1 MGGLIS
7 SERDFD
13 IDPRAVSNIQ
23 ITAANTIKSSSLEAL
38 TTAISNFSAMKK
50 RGQQR
55 RQRFRRPVISD
66 RL

>member
-13 IDPRAVSNIQ
+13 IDPRAVPNIQ

-38 TTAISNFSAMKK
+38 TTAIKQLQRDEKARPTTPSAFQAT
-50 RGQQR
+50 GN
-55 RQRFRRPVISD
+55 
-66 RL
+66 